1 MIRNYCMRAEPRC
14 AAIRTNKRNSKFINN
29 QVMDISNLK
38 VAALAT
44 NGFEEVELTKPRK
57 ALEDAGAT
65 VHLIS
70 PESGQI
76 KAWATD
82 DWGGSYDV
90 DVVLADAT
98 ASDYDALLLPGGVI
112 NPDTLRVNGEALAF
126 VDYFFR
132 NDKPVAAICHAGQI
146 LISAGLVKGRKLTG
160 YKSIRT
166 DLRNAG
172 GIVSNDESVVVD
184 KNLVTSRNPD
194 DIPAFNEK
202 MLEVFAG
209 VTT

>member
-1 MIRNYCMRAEPRC
+1 
-14 AAIRTNKRNSKFINN
+14 
-29 QVMDISNLK
+29 MDISNLK

-44 NGFEEVELTKPRK
+44 NGFEEVEYTKPRK

-70 PESGQI
+70 PESGSI
-76 KAWATD
+76 KAWDSD

-90 DVVLADAT
+90 DVVLSDAN

-112 NPDTLRVNGEALAF
+112 NPDLLRVNGKALAF
-126 VDYFFR
+126 VDSFAR
-132 NDKPVAAICHAGQI
+132 NDKPIAFICHAGQI
-146 LISAGLVKGRKLTG
+146 LISAGLVEGRKVTG

-172 GIVSNDESVVVD
+172 GIVSNDEQVVVD
-184 KNLVTSRNPD
+184 GNFVSSRNPD

-202 MLEVFAG
+202 MLEVFAA
-209 VTT
+209 VPA

>member
-1 MIRNYCMRAEPRC
+1 
-14 AAIRTNKRNSKFINN
+14 
-29 QVMDISNLK
+29 MDISNLK

-70 PESGQI
+70 PEAGSI
-76 KAWATD
+76 KAWATN

-90 DVVLADAT
+90 DVVLSDAK
-98 ASDYDALLLPGGVI
+98 AGDYDALLLPGGVI
-112 NPDTLRVNGEALAF
+112 NPDQLRVNGEALAF
-126 VDYFFR
+126 VDHFAR
-132 NDKPVAAICHAGQI
+132 NDKPIAFICHAGQL
-146 LISAGLVKGRKLTG
+146 LISAGLVKGRKVTG

-172 GIVSNDESVVVD
+172 GIVSNDDQVVVD
-184 KNLVTSRNPD
+184 GNYISSRNPD

-209 VTT
+209 IPA